1 MKTFKEFNEGMLDF
15 LSKEKRE
22 KRKKVKDRA
31 KNISNI
37 RTTRKKEM
45 DRHDSLSQKFASP
58 RGGSDAERKE
68 LSKLKTKHGDAIKKR
83 ADKMNKTPQRGG

>member
-22 KRKKVKDRA
+22 KRKKVMARA

-37 RTTRKKEM
+37 RKTRKKEVGRM
-45 DRHDSLSQKFASP
+45 DALSQKFASP

-68 LSKLKTKHGDAIKKR
+68 LSKLKTKHAGTVKKR
-83 ADKMNKTPQRGG
+83 QDQMNKTPQKGG

>member
-22 KRKKVKDRA
+22 KRKKVKARA
-31 KNISNI
+31 QNISNI
-37 RTTRKKEM
+37 RKTRKKEM
-45 DRHDSLSQKFASP
+45 DRHDSLAQKFASP
-58 RGGSDAERKE
+58 RGGSDAEKKE
-68 LSKLKTKHGDAIKKR
+68 LSNLKTKHADSIKKR